1 MKTGKAETQGTKPA
15 PQGAPRKSVDEVGV
29 HLILWPTFRGALKKS
44 KRLTKLWRAVP
55 EPKRRAYFIALAGVA
70 MLPPDSENVRDLLPN
85 CYATAPD
92 LTCETLPRL
101 RTRAAAITQPKY
113 TRHLAAGHVA
123 DAKISANQLE
133 KISSA
138 EADMRRDIRKALR
151 EFEEAAPWPKLV
163 FPRA

>member
-1 MKTGKAETQGTKPA
+1 MKTGKAETQGTEPA
-15 PQGAPRKSVDEVGV
+15 PQGRPRESVDEVGV
-29 HLILWPTFRGALKKS
+29 HLMLWPTFHGALKKS

-55 EPKRRAYFIALAGVA
+55 KPKRRAYFFALAGVA

-101 RTRAAAITQPKY
+101 RTRAAAITQAKY
-113 TRHLAAGHVA
+113 ARHLAAGHVA

-133 KISSA
+133 KISSS

-151 EFEEAAPWPKLV
+151 EFEEHAPRPKLI